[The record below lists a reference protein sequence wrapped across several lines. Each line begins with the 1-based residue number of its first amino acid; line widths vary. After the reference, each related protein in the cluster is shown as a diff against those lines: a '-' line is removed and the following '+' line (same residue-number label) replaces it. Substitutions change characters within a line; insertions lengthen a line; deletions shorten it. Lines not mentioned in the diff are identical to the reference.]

1 MNTTVEPFVKP
12 VILHGHGIT
21 LLPLAVEHEAALRAA
36 AADGELWKLRFTS
49 VPEPDQTRAYIE
61 RALKSREAGDRF
73 AFAVKD
79 EVSGRIIG
87 VTSYH
92 DIIPTARR
100 VEIGWTWYAKS
111 FHRTHVNTA
120 CKWRMM
126 SHACEVL
133 NCTVVGWRTD
143 NVNFASQR
151 AIERLGAKKDG
162 VIRSHFVRRDGTI
175 RDTVMYSVTEQEW
188 RYGIKAHLQWLLARE
203 H

>member
-1 MNTTVEPFVKP
+1 
-12 VILHGHGIT
+12 
-21 LLPLAVEHEAALRAA
+21 
-36 AADGELWKLRFTS
+36 
-49 VPEPDQTRAYIE
+49 
-61 RALKSREAGDRF
+61 
-73 AFAVKD
+73 VKD

-120 CKWRMM
+120 CKWLMM
-126 SHACEVL
+126 SHAFEVL